1 MHNTYLKG
9 QLIWA
14 IESLFSHCT
23 VSRKMR
29 CRHTVQVHNSLRE
42 LCYFNYSTFTFVG
55 FAEALSRSSNG
66 IVQTTTAPQIHHH
79 SPCGALVER

>member
-9 QLIWA
+9 QLLLVIQ
-14 IESLFSHCT
+14 SLFSHYA
-23 VSRKMR
+23 VSHQLGR
-29 CRHTVQVHNSLRE
+29 TSVQVHNSLRE

-79 SPCGALVER
+79 SPNGDLVER